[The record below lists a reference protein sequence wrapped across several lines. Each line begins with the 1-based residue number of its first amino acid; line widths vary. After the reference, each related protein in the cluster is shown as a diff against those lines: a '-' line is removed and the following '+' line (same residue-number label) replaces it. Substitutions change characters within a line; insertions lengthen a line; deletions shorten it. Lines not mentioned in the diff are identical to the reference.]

1 VLANKAGEKLMM
13 KRARCFLW
21 FFILAAAIPAA
32 GADAAALDGTLWMY
46 EHESGSKHY
55 VAFYGNYHYLNS
67 SGSGDYDD
75 DLWLRSTFPY
85 FSHNNFDG
93 SITYCSTHV
102 ASAAWAIN
110 WGRFDIDA
118 AEGSF
123 HAAGMLCAIFI
134 YNHNEPYRLISAE
147 WHPPAALAGINP
159 AAQQFFIPAIFSNF
173 FGN

>member
-1 VLANKAGEKLMM
+1 MI
-13 KRARCFLW
+13 RAALYVFW
-21 FFILAAAIPAA
+21 FFILAAVVPPAH
-32 GADAAALDGTLWMY
+32 ADDTALDGTLWMY

-85 FSHNNFDG
+85 FSHENFDG

-110 WGRFDIDA
+110 WGRFDVDA
-118 AEGSF
+118 ARGSF
-123 HAAGMLCAIFI
+123 NAAGMLCALFI
-134 YNHNEPYRLISAE
+134 YNHNEPYKLVSAD
-147 WHPPAALAGINP
+147 WHPPGSGSGISP
-159 AAQQFFIPAIFSNF
+159 AAQSVFIPAFFTTF
-173 FGN
+173 FGH